1 MTNVPTTLTSTSPTE
16 TEALGEA
23 LGRLLIAGDFVGLV
37 GRLGAGKT
45 ALVRGVA
52 RGLRVPPEALV
63 SSPTFALVNTYA
75 GGRLTL
81 LHADLYRLR
90 DAEDLYDA
98 GFHDLVATA
107 EADGSVMLAEWVDKV
122 PEAAPD
128 DWLELR
134 IVPHGTQRHIE
145 VIAWGDRAAQLVMA
159 WVGTIARR

>member
-1 MTNVPTTLTSTSPTE
+1 MTHAPTLLTSTSPAE

-23 LGRLLIAGDFVGLV
+23 LGRVLRAGDFVGLS

-52 RGLRVPPEALV
+52 RGLQVPPEALV

-90 DAEDLYDA
+90 DAEELYDA
-98 GFHDLVATA
+98 GFHDLVTTSD
-107 EADGSVMLAEWVDKV
+107 ADGSVMLAEWVDKV

-134 IVPHGTQRHIE
+134 IVPHGSDRR
-145 VIAWGDRAAQLVMA
+145 IAVTPWGDRASQLLTSWSEAMA
-159 WVGTIARR
+159 PR